1 MYLHEHSKIAFQENF
16 TNDDPNVS
24 TECFNPNTE
33 CELPENQIQHRN
45 RQEYVNQQ
53 GVRFTP
59 QTEEEVLLIPYSLPS
74 VRELLRFLISLCNP
88 MDKQNTDVMIHCGL
102 TLLTVAFEVG
112 ADSIGKYSALLVL
125 VKDDL
130 CRNLFQLLHSE
141 RLSVFAADLQV
152 SFLMFESLRT
162 HLKFQLELYLT
173 KLIDIIV
180 SDSLKITYEHKE
192 LALDNILQL
201 WRIPGFVTELY
212 LNYDC
217 DMYCSNLYEDL
228 TKLLAKNAFPV
239 TAGVY
244 PTHLLS
250 LDALLTV
257 IEGIG
262 SHCVERGQKRM
273 ESNDASCENA
283 KDGVE
288 SIDKFIGKSRR
299 LMMTENPPPREKL
312 LNVKSIKRVNKLY
325 YLNKLRCF
333 TKIIH
338 NMTLCN
344 NRLQR

>member
-1 MYLHEHSKIAFQENF
+1 M
-16 TNDDPNVS
+16 
-24 TECFNPNTE
+24 
-33 CELPENQIQHRN
+33 
-45 RQEYVNQQ
+45 
-53 GVRFTP
+53 
-59 QTEEEVLLIPYSLPS
+59 
-74 VRELLRFLISLCNP
+74 
-88 MDKQNTDVMIHCGL
+88 
-102 TLLTVAFEVG
+102 
-112 ADSIGKYSALLVL
+112 
-125 VKDDL
+125 
-130 CRNLFQLLHSE
+130 FQLLHSE

-257 IEGIG
+257 IESIG
-262 SHCVERGQKRM
+262 NHCVERDQKRVETNDTLC
-273 ESNDASCENA
+273 ESLSDGSEVVEN
-283 KDGVE
+283 
-288 SIDKFIGKSRR
+288 INKFIEKSRR
-299 LMMTENPPPREKL
+299 LKVTENAPPREKL
-312 LNVKSIKRVNKLY
+312 LNVKYIKRVSFNVFIIIIIISLV
-325 YLNKLRCF
+325 
-333 TKIIH
+333 TK
-338 NMTLCN
+338 
-344 NRLQR
+344 